1 ITGFA
6 GKFYTGIVSTWYGF
20 TAANSVLA
28 NIAILIFLI
37 IPVFF
42 SAIISYQQ
50 MHTTHAEKIFR
61 SIFVSQMSAII
72 AGFIMDAIL
81 PALGLFI
88 YGESASIFLFIITL
102 FLYRANTSLARTGI
116 DMPKSLKHVIQE
128 LDEGIL
134 ILNSKGKIE
143 LSNRAACK
151 LFGVGEK
158 ALLQKSITQ
167 FIPDITVLGP
177 MNNIPIY
184 LKNNSVSATITITP
198 LTSNGILYGYKALL
212 RDLRKNNDMQQRF
225 SRLQAEFNDERDS
238 IRLRIV
244 NLQQL
249 YQQQQIFLNSLLNN
263 LPSRLWAKNL
273 KGAYTQQNNKDI
285 AVRGNIKSH
294 IEDPIFTPQEAQ
306 AMESPGKTVVQNETT
321 IDENGKK
328 HWEKH
333 TVVPLYDEAFRIKG
347 VLGLIEDTTDFHA
360 LEEERNQLRENLVK
374 ASTFEDMSNVAGGL
388 AHDFNNLL
396 AGIIGYRD
404 LAEATL
410 PKSEDC
416 ARTKKYLGNMQKSL

>member
-1 ITGFA
+1 MEAFKFSIHFLHGFIALLTCIVLLPMILSTTLSNTFAKHLQRNLIYLLILNILWNVLAFIEQLPRVYISDEIRYTIYILGVLCWVQYGYAIFRVVYGMAGENLRPIWRKVRIFLNIWNFIGVIFCLITGFA

-102 FLYRANTSLARTGI
+102 FLYRANTILARTGI
-116 DMPKSLKHVIQE
+116 DMPKSLKHVTQE
-128 LDEGIL
+128 LDEGML
-134 ILNSKGKIE
+134 IWNSKGKIE
-143 LSNRAACK
+143 LSNRAACE
-151 LFGVGEK
+151 LFGFGEK
-158 ALLQKSITQ
+158 ALPQKSITQ

-177 MNNIPIY
+177 MNNIPTY

-249 YQQQQIFLNSLLNN
+249 YQQQQIFLNSLLSN
-263 LPSRLWAKNL
+263 LP
-273 KGAYTQQNNKDI
+273 
-285 AVRGNIKSH
+285 
-294 IEDPIFTPQEAQ
+294 
-306 AMESPGKTVVQNETT
+306 
-321 IDENGKK
+321 
-328 HWEKH
+328 
-333 TVVPLYDEAFRIKG
+333 
-347 VLGLIEDTTDFHA
+347 
-360 LEEERNQLRENLVK
+360 
-374 ASTFEDMSNVAGGL
+374 
-388 AHDFNNLL
+388 
-396 AGIIGYRD
+396 
-404 LAEATL
+404 
-410 PKSEDC
+410 
-416 ARTKKYLGNMQKSL
+416 